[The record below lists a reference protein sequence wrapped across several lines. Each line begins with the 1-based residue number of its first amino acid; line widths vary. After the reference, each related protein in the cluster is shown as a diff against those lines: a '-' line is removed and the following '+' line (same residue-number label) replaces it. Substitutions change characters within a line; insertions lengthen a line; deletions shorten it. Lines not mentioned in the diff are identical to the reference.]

1 MGLAVLRTERAG
13 DLPEALASKRSFSSY
28 FKIISAFIVSP
39 IISRKNVAVNETKT
53 YEEAIARPGTFGR
66 VEGIERLIEL
76 SDSPRVENSACMVV
90 AKMIQRSHVC
100 ESRQIAMHGKARLFS
115 VLPFLFKGS

>member
-39 IISRKNVAVNETKT
+39 IISRKNVAVKKT
-53 YEEAIARPGTFGR
+53 NTYQEAIARPGTFGR
-66 VEGIERLIEL
+66 VKGIERLIEI
-76 SDSPRVENSACMVV
+76 SDSPRVENSSCMLV
-90 AKMIQRSHVC
+90 AKMIQRSHIC
-100 ESRQIAMHGKARLFS
+100 ESRQIAMHGTPMFVPAVPL
-115 VLPFLFKGS
+115 